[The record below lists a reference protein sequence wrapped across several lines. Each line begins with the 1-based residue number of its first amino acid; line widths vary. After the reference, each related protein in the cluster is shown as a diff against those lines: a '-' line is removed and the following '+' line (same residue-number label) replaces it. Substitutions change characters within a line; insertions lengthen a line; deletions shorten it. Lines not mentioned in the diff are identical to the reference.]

1 MYTKPIDTVE
11 IKPID
16 TIEVASS
23 ILSRL
28 EMEYK
33 YASAKAV
40 DKLEMIK
47 FLAEQLDRLTEAHLM
62 CWSEA
67 LNNISDLGKKHP
79 PSVPEIIQAIRQ
91 VEIATRPQLKKLVA
105 KEIPFES
112 IWQNQTDEEHLEDV
126 RAWLE
131 YCPREMPDVMLE
143 WVREQEEDVKA
154 ELRRIKKSDMA
165 KRLLK

>member
-1 MYTKPIDTVE
+1 MYTKPM
-11 IKPID
+11 KID
-16 TIEVASS
+16 TIEVPLS

-40 DKLEMIK
+40 DKTEMVK
-47 FLAEQLDRLTEAHLM
+47 FLAEQLNRLTDSHVM

-79 PSVPEIIQAIRQ
+79 PSIPEIITEIRK
-91 VEIATRPQLKKLVA
+91 VEIATRPIPKKLDEKPV
-105 KEIPFES
+105 PFES
-112 IWQNQTDEEHLEDV
+112 IWNEESEGERLESA

-131 YCPREMPDVMLE
+131 YCPKDMPQVMLN
-143 WVREQEEDVKA
+143 WVREQQEDVKS
-154 ELRRIKKSDMA
+154 ELRKIKKKDLSGV
-165 KRLLK
+165 LK

>member
-1 MYTKPIDTVE
+1 MYAKPIQV
-11 IKPID
+11 D
-16 TIEVASS
+16 TIEVALS

-40 DKLEMIK
+40 DKPEMIK
-47 FLAEQLDRLTEAHLM
+47 FLAEQLDRLTDSDVM

-79 PSVPEIIQAIRQ
+79 PSVPEIIQEIRK
-91 VEIATRPQLKKLVA
+91 VGIATRPIPKKLDDKPV
-105 KEIPFES
+105 PFES
-112 IWQNQTDEEHLEDV
+112 VWNKETEEERLEDARV
-126 RAWLE
+126 WLK
-131 YCPREMPDVMLE
+131 YCPKDMPLVMLE

-165 KRLLK
+165 KRILK

>member
-1 MYTKPIDTVE
+1 MYAKPIQV
-11 IKPID
+11 D
-16 TIEVASS
+16 TIEVALS

-40 DKLEMIK
+40 DKAEMVK
-47 FLAEQLDRLTEAHLM
+47 FLASQLDRLPNSDVI

-79 PSVPEIIQAIRQ
+79 PSIPEIITEIRK
-91 VEIATRPQLKKLVA
+91 VGIATRPIPKKLDD
-105 KEIPFES
+105 KPIPFES
-112 IWQNQTDEEHLEDV
+112 VWQTKTDEEHLEDA
-126 RAWLE
+126 RAWLK
-131 YCPREMPDVMLE
+131 YCPKSMPDVMLK